1 MAFLTIHLTRIK
13 RLSSP
18 APLPDVT
25 RGEAVSFFSGMW
37 HGVALGCVTGAGA
50 AVLILK
56 LIGKI
61 Q

>member
-18 APLPDVT
+18 EPLPDVT

-37 HGVALGCVTGAGA
+37 HGVALGCVIGAGA
-50 AVLILK
+50 AVLL
-56 LIGKI
+56 LSSMGLMR
-61 Q
+61 